1 MARKKT
7 ETAAEAENA
16 AAEETTPKKRG
27 RTKVN
32 EAEEETATTE
42 NSEEEVEAE
51 SAQEGLNIQKKTN
64 GEIKIIGEVAES
76 EPKEES
82 ETEPGADAG
91 TDEESEAEPSEG
103 EKQPAD
109 NGDEENKA
117 AEAEPSEDT
126 PVTEPKKR
134 GRKKKTSS
142 DILTELGSNED
153 KIFDKRR
160 VHMATKEERQ
170 QIYDEEEVFAD
181 FGSVAETEK
190 TKRREEYN
198 MFRDAARS
206 VPKTILKGVIGSVA
220 ELDGGTLVAY
230 IDQVRRLGK
239 NEEGNT
245 AEGYFQTIIPV
256 SQMIAYDPKQYA
268 GEEGKNELRKKLQRR
283 IGTEIHLCIYDVRE
297 KEGIAIGSRLTAEA
311 LRVNKWYIKKDEKD
325 GMPRLIEGM
334 LAQATVIEVHNS
346 YLNIEVAGAEG
357 TIQHTELSY
366 NHLSTL
372 YDEYRVGDKINVKI
386 KKITFFDYESD
397 NQKYRLARVETSA
410 KEAQASPADKF
421 FHQFHVGA
429 VCAGVI
435 KSEASETGVFVNL
448 RGKMDCLCPIPAS
461 KRATVNSTCGV
472 RITKM
477 DDEQKRIFGE
487 IISI

>member
-230 IDQVRRLGK
+230 IDQVRRLEK

-421 FHQFHVGA
+421 FHQFHVGE

-461 KRATVNSTCGV
+461 KRATVNSKCGV

>member
-7 ETAAEAENA
+7 ETAAEAKIA
-16 AAEETTPKKRG
+16 TAEETTPKKRG
-27 RTKVN
+27 RTKVK

-51 SAQEGLNIQKKTN
+51 ATTDDET
-64 GEIKIIGEVAES
+64 EAEADPVAESEPKES

-82 ETEPGADAG
+82 E
-91 TDEESEAEPSEG
+91 PSEG
-103 EKQPAD
+103 EEQPAD
-109 NGDEENKA
+109 NGDENETA
-117 AEAEPSEDT
+117 VAESSEDT

-220 ELDGGTLVAY
+220 ELDGGTIVAY
-230 IDQVRRLGK
+230 IDQVRRLGR

-256 SQMIAYDPKQYA
+256 SQMIAYDPKQYV
-268 GEEGKNELRKKLQRR
+268 GEEGKNELRRKLQRR

-334 LAQATVIEVHNS
+334 LAQSTVIEVHNS

-421 FHQFHVGA
+421 FHQFHVGE

>member
-16 AAEETTPKKRG
+16 TAEETTPKKRG
-27 RTKVN
+27 RTKVK

-51 SAQEGLNIQKKTN
+51 SAQEGMNIQKKTN
-64 GEIKIIGEVAES
+64 GEINIIGEVAES

-103 EKQPAD
+103 EEQPAD

-142 DILTELGSNED
+142 NILTELGSNED

-230 IDQVRRLGK
+230 IDQVRRLGR

-372 YDEYRVGDKINVKI
+372 YDEYRVGAKINVKI

-421 FHQFHVGA
+421 FHQFHVGE

-461 KRATVNSTCGV
+461 KRATVNSKCGV

>member
-1 MARKKT
+1 MPRKKT
-7 ETAAEAENA
+7 ETAAEAEIA
-16 AAEETTPKKRG
+16 TAEETTPKKRG
-27 RTKVN
+27 RTKVK

-51 SAQEGLNIQKKTN
+51 SAQEGLNILKKTN
-64 GEIKIIGEVAES
+64 GEINIIGEVAES

-91 TDEESEAEPSEG
+91 TDEESEAEPSED
-103 EKQPAD
+103 EEQPAD
-109 NGDEENKA
+109 NGDENETA
-117 AEAEPSEDT
+117 VAESSEDT
-126 PVTEPKKR
+126 SVTEPKKR

-142 DILTELGSNED
+142 NILTELGSNED

-230 IDQVRRLGK
+230 IDQVRRLGR

-283 IGTEIHLCIYDVRE
+283 IGTEIHFCIYDVRE
-297 KEGIAIGSRLTAEA
+297 KEGIAVGSRLTAEA

-386 KKITFFDYESD
+386 KKITIFDYESD

-421 FHQFHVGA
+421 FHQFHVGE

>member
-16 AAEETTPKKRG
+16 TAEETTPKKRG
-27 RTKVN
+27 RTKVK

-51 SAQEGLNIQKKTN
+51 SAQEGMNIQKKTN
-64 GEIKIIGEVAES
+64 GEINIIGEVAES

-421 FHQFHVGA
+421 FHQFHVGE

-461 KRATVNSTCGV
+461 KRATVNSKCGV

>member
-1 MARKKT
+1 MPRKKT
-7 ETAAEAENA
+7 ETAAEAEIA
-16 AAEETTPKKRG
+16 TAEETTPKKRG
-27 RTKVN
+27 RTKVK

-42 NSEEEVEAE
+42 NSEEEVDAE

-64 GEIKIIGEVAES
+64 GEINIIGEVAES

-91 TDEESEAEPSEG
+91 TDEESEAEPSED
-103 EKQPAD
+103 EEQPAD
-109 NGDEENKA
+109 NGDENETA
-117 AEAEPSEDT
+117 VAESSEDT
-126 PVTEPKKR
+126 SVTEPKKR

-142 DILTELGSNED
+142 NILTELGSNED

-230 IDQVRRLGK
+230 IDQVRRLGR

-283 IGTEIHLCIYDVRE
+283 IGTEIHFCIYDVRE
-297 KEGIAIGSRLTAEA
+297 KEGIAVGSRLTAEA

-386 KKITFFDYESD
+386 KKITIFDYESD

-421 FHQFHVGA
+421 FHQFHVGE

>member
-16 AAEETTPKKRG
+16 TAEETTPKKRG
-27 RTKVN
+27 RTKVK

-51 SAQEGLNIQKKTN
+51 SAQEGMNIQKKTN
-64 GEIKIIGEVAES
+64 GEINIIGEVAES

-103 EKQPAD
+103 EEQPAD
-109 NGDEENKA
+109 NGDENETA
-117 AEAEPSEDT
+117 VAESSEDT

-142 DILTELGSNED
+142 NILTELGSNED

-206 VPKTILKGVIGSVA
+206 VPKTILKGVIGSVT

-230 IDQVRRLGK
+230 IDQIRRLGR

-325 GMPRLIEGM
+325 GMPKLIEGM
-334 LAQATVIEVHNS
+334 LAEATVIEVHNS

-372 YDEYRVGDKINVKI
+372 YDEYRIGDKINVKI

-421 FHQFHVGA
+421 FHQFHVGD

-461 KRATVNSTCGV
+461 KRATVNSPCGV

>member
-7 ETAAEAENA
+7 ETAAEAEIA
-16 AAEETTPKKRG
+16 TAEETTPKKRG
-27 RTKVN
+27 RTKVK

-64 GEIKIIGEVAES
+64 GEINIIGEVAGS

-91 TDEESEAEPSEG
+91 TAEESEAEPSEG
-103 EKQPAD
+103 EEQPAD
-109 NGDEENKA
+109 NGDENETVV
-117 AEAEPSEDT
+117 AESSEDT

-142 DILTELGSNED
+142 NILTELGSNED

-230 IDQVRRLGK
+230 IDQVRRLGR

-283 IGTEIHLCIYDVRE
+283 IGTEIHFCIYDVRE
-297 KEGIAIGSRLTAEA
+297 KEGIAVGSRLTAEA

-386 KKITFFDYESD
+386 KKITIFDYESD

-421 FHQFHVGA
+421 FHQFHVGE